1 MTIAVFESAS
11 NVEFRELNSSEVDG
25 VFGGG
30 SVRVGSAAIGAAAAV
45 WGVWVGAFTVGVGIG
60 KDIGYA
66 IFGADDD

>member
-30 SVRVGSAAIGAAAAV
+30 RVGSAAIGAAAAV

-66 IFGADDD
+66 IFGEDDD